1 MQHLF
6 NLYLKRCIGIAK
18 TSCPDVPQGAQSN
31 QHCSPHRGGW
41 KGHLSWRMKPGS
53 LFGLQPLETP
63 AFPKPLPQATPWLPP
78 KHLRSSYS
86 EMWVKLALG
95 KKGRSQPIH
104 FSKINMASVGLNEPG
119 RPPALSMTNGATS
132 EAKPI
137 WARITWP
144 AHTAYTHTH
153 DIVHIDA
160 DIRHMYVYVCCKY
173 VIYTLQIENTCAYM
187 LYNCTIY
194 IYGSIYIYGYI
205 YICIY
210 HQKVLEFQILLESLI
225 SARFVI

>member
-1 MQHLF
+1 MPKKIWCHVAKRLETGGFARERTLQKNSSTCFCNSPIDGRIPKQGFGWNWPHGNDSVLQPWSPQKICMQPLF

-18 TSCPDVPQGAQSN
+18 TSCPGVPQGAQSN

-53 LFGLQPLETP
+53 LFGLQALDTL

-86 EMWVKLALG
+86 ELWVKLALG

-104 FSKINMASVGLNEPG
+104 FFKINMASVGLNEPG
-119 RPPALSMTNGATS
+119 RPPALSITNGATS

-144 AHTAYTHTH
+144 AHTAYTHM
-153 DIVHIDA
+153 I
-160 DIRHMYVYVCCKY
+160 
-173 VIYTLQIENTCAYM
+173 
-187 LYNCTIY
+187 
-194 IYGSIYIYGYI
+194 
-205 YICIY
+205 
-210 HQKVLEFQILLESLI
+210 
-225 SARFVI
+225 